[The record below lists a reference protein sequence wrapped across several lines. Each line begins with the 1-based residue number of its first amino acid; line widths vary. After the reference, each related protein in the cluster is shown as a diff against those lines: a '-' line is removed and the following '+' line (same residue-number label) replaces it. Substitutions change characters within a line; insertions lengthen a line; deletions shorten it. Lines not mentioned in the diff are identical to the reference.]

1 MTMIR
6 KRLLLGGALLLL
18 PAAALAQAPDDAGR
32 DAEPGRDRAC
42 DRRAVRRRRPRVTAA
57 PATSTAAIAPGG
69 KVLDTAGGIAG
80 TVESVDGDFVVLATG
95 KSKVRLPK
103 TSFAMGPNGPVIA
116 LTAAQLDAAAAQ
128 AAPPPTAAAT
138 AAKANVTQGAAVS
151 DTQGGAVG
159 TVTSVDG
166 QIATVALTGGSK
178 VRLPVSAF
186 AADSA
191 GGLKVAM
198 TAAQLSAAAG
208 AAK

>member
-1 MTMIR
+1 MNITRNALM
-6 KRLLLGGALLLL
+6 LGACALL
-18 PAAALAQAPDDAGR
+18 PAAAFAQSSPPANGATTPAAAATDS
-32 DAEPGRDRAC
+32 
-42 DRRAVRRRRPRVTAA
+42 TATTSAATA
-57 PATSTAAIAPGG
+57 PATSTASIVAGS
-69 KVLDTAGGIAG
+69 KVLDTAGGTAG
-80 TVESVDGDFVVLATG
+80 TIESVDGDYVVLATA

-116 LTAAQLDAAAAQ
+116 MTAAQIDTAAAQ
-128 AAPPPTAAAT
+128 ATPAAAAT
-138 AAKANVTQGAAVS
+138 PAKASVTAGASVS

-159 TVTSVDG
+159 SVSAVAG
-166 QIATVALTGGSK
+166 QIATVTLTTGSK

-186 AADSA
+186 AAGTD

>member
-18 PAAALAQAPDDAGR
+18 PAAALAQAPTTPAATPSQAATAPATAGG
-32 DAEPGRDRAC
+32 AAATTAG
-42 DRRAVRRRRPRVTAA
+42 TAA